1 MPSLPLN
8 VWTCLTRYY
17 TCGMPMEEVAEIRPI
32 KRKKTLAATLREL
45 EEQGILGP
53 LVEPRR
59 NLAPVVR
66 KAGALGRLLDSRD

>member
-1 MPSLPLN
+1 
-8 VWTCLTRYY
+8 
-17 TCGMPMEEVAEIRPI
+17 MEEVAEIRPI